1 MFGKVRTERVTPHGP
16 LGETRVPFESDQYKH
31 KLFTFQ
37 NLKAKVPQKW
47 TQMSSVKH
55 ISWSFLFPVGL
66 CVRVS
71 LCFSPFLCLS
81 LPACL
86 FSSLVCVSPLFL
98 TLSVLFKFWFPLSLC
113 PCLLLPLPSSG
124 TALTWP
130 TLNPL
135 PVSHAA
141 ASTEHSHSSR

>member
-71 LCFSPFLCLS
+71 LLFSVPVSLTPCLSLLFFGVCVPSVSYPFSPF
-81 LPACL
+81 
-86 FSSLVCVSPLFL
+86 
-98 TLSVLFKFWFPLSLC
+98 
-113 PCLLLPLPSSG
+113 
-124 TALTWP
+124 
-130 TLNPL
+130 
-135 PVSHAA
+135 
-141 ASTEHSHSSR
+141 

>member
-71 LCFSPFLCLS
+71 HSLLVSSLLWCVCPLCFLPFQSFLNSGSLCLCAPVSCCPFL
-81 LPACL
+81 
-86 FSSLVCVSPLFL
+86 
-98 TLSVLFKFWFPLSLC
+98 
-113 PCLLLPLPSSG
+113 
-124 TALTWP
+124 
-130 TLNPL
+130 
-135 PVSHAA
+135 PVGLH
-141 ASTEHSHSSR
+141 